1 MQRCKKQIRPCKKV
15 GSEVA
20 SCTECNGGSSSQQ
33 KSRVAPRGYEKP
45 HSYDD
50 TSFYSSYLD
59 SSSSDS
65 SSCSSSSWD

>member
-1 MQRCKKQIRPCKKV
+1 MQRCKKQFRPCKKV

-20 SCTECNGGSSSQQ
+20 SCTECNGGSSSQK
-33 KSRVAPRGYEKP
+33 KSSVAPRGYEKS

-50 TSFYSSYLD
+50 TSLYL
-59 SSSSDS
+59 SCSGYSSSDS